1 MPHRAGAVLA
11 ALTLLAVG
19 CAAPGTANNSVVDT
33 RTTPGCGTEDIT
45 LQARFET
52 GFPLAKALAEEFTRQ
67 HPHVT
72 WSIRE
77 EQFDV
82 LTRNA
87 LRVLADDPPDLMRL
101 PQVSEAVRAGLLRDL
116 DGYARALGWDRRPP
130 AQTRPLRVA
139 PGGRPRGEGPLYA
152 TGLSTSVT
160 GVFYNKEIATKLGLS
175 EPRTL
180 ADFDATLARAKA
192 AGTTPIAGFNGGATG
207 GLTFPL
213 QSLMGVY
220 SSPKAIDDWTFQR
233 PGGTIDT
240 PATTEAARH
249 LARWLAAGYF
259 DPDLN
264 ATDYARMLDR
274 FTSGRALFMVNGD
287 WESAA
292 LDRRMPGR
300 VGFFLMPP
308 LRAGGPRAA
317 MAGPPTFAIPARA
330 AHPDCAAAFLDWAAT
345 DPTARDLV
353 VRVGGARPLG
363 PATAW
368 PVDPGSVTAA
378 TFAATDEVQAGD
390 TAMDFIAN
398 ATGSIYAKSWTPQ
411 LQRLVEGDQT
421 PEGLLRRVQ
430 ADYLAQTGG

>member
-19 CAAPGTANNSVVDT
+19 CAAPGTLPQSTVDS
-33 RTTPGCGTEDIT
+33 RTTPGCGTADIT

-72 WSIRE
+72 WNIRE

-87 LRVLADDPPDLMRL
+87 PRVLADDPPDLMRL

-160 GVFYNKEIATKLGLS
+160 GVFYNKEIAARLGLS

-180 ADFDATLARAKA
+180 AEFDAALARAKA

-207 GLTFPL
+207 GLTFPC
-213 QSLMGVY
+213 
-220 SSPKAIDDWTFQR
+220 KASW
-233 PGGTIDT
+233 
-240 PATTEAARH
+240 
-249 LARWLAAGYF
+249 
-259 DPDLN
+259 
-264 ATDYARMLDR
+264 
-274 FTSGRALFMVNGD
+274 
-287 WESAA
+287 
-292 LDRRMPGR
+292 
-300 VGFFLMPP
+300 
-308 LRAGGPRAA
+308 
-317 MAGPPTFAIPARA
+317 
-330 AHPDCAAAFLDWAAT
+330 AF
-345 DPTARDLV
+345 TAR
-353 VRVGGARPLG
+353 
-363 PATAW
+363 
-368 PVDPGSVTAA
+368 
-378 TFAATDEVQAGD
+378 
-390 TAMDFIAN
+390 
-398 ATGSIYAKSWTPQ
+398 
-411 LQRLVEGDQT
+411 
-421 PEGLLRRVQ
+421 PEP
-430 ADYLAQTGG
+430 